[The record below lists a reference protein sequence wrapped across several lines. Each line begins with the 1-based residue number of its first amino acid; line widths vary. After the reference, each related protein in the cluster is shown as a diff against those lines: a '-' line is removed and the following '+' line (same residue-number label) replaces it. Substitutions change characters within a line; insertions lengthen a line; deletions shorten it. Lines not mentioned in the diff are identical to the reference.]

1 MLFVVCFED
10 ASNLLGNDKHVV
22 FVVEFWVATWYCM
35 EPHFIAAIG
44 MLQAVFKQ
52 FLSMQFKNNCEL
64 LAFEKHSAN
73 ILNMLKPLKTPEL

>member
-1 MLFVVCFED
+1 MRFVVCLED
-10 ASNLLGNDKHVV
+10 ASNLLGNDKH
-22 FVVEFWVATWYCM
+22 VVEFWVATWYCM

-73 ILNMLKPLKTPEL
+73 ILNMLKTPEL